1 MGMMLRRYHEPLTKA
16 AARKSAAAKAVA
28 EKTPEQLEAAR
39 VKAEKK
45 AADKAEKK
53 AAKKALKN
61 VELAKVEPE
70 ADASEAEQFAI
81 VETADGKTIGDGE
94 SLATLEPSDKH
105 GDLDMPNRG
114 SSKQNWLDYT
124 AADPAGSPEGY
135 EELTRDALAELYM
148 GPRAE

>member
-1 MGMMLRRYHEPLTKA
+1 MGIGTLRRYHEPLTKA

-28 EKTPEQLEAAR
+28 DEA
-39 VKAEKK
+39 
-45 AADKAEKK
+45 
-53 AAKKALKN
+53 
-61 VELAKVEPE
+61 PE
-70 ADASEAEQFAI
+70 AEA
-81 VETADGKTIGDGE
+81 
-94 SLATLEPSDKH
+94 SDKH

-114 SSKQNWLDYT
+114 SSKQDWLEYT